1 MTAKLFKNGNSKAIR
16 IPKDFL
22 DNDVELVDIKKEE
35 DKIIITPKKNL
46 LDELFELIESNKD
59 ITKNFLNDRNQ
70 PLPQEREIFWC
81 YIC

>member
-22 DNDVELVDIKKEE
+22 DNDVELVDIKKEG

-46 LDELFELIESNKD
+46 LDELFQLIESNKD
-59 ITKNFLNDRNQ
+59 ITKDFLNDRNQ
-70 PLPQEREIFWC
+70 PFPQEREIF
-81 YIC
+81 

>member
-70 PLPQEREIFWC
+70 PLPQEREIF
-81 YIC
+81 